1 MLVVQKSQVT
11 RLTLNV
17 VLGRS
22 VEISRAG
29 NVERKSGG
37 DGLDYSGTSVTGS
50 KLLGGV
56 EFGDLGEELSNAGD
70 LLGNGISEDLGL
82 IGVSLLPL
90 TEGLLPG
97 IVTGLEV
104 SLLVGEESL

>member
-1 MLVVQKSQVT
+1 MW
-11 RLTLNV
+11 LTLNV

-29 NVERKSGG
+29 NIKRKSSS

-50 KLLGGV
+50 ELLGGV
-56 EFGDLGEELSNAGD
+56 EFGDLSEELSNAGD
-70 LLGNGISEDLGL
+70 LLGNGIGQDLGL

-90 TEGLLPG
+90 SVGLLPG
-97 IVTGLEV
+97 IVAGLKV
-104 SLLVGEESL
+104 SLLLGEEVL